1 MQIECKSTC
10 FPKERNM
17 TKEKKCY
24 VAPSVEVVCVEL
36 QGSLL
41 DVSGVPKGNV
51 ENGKLNG
58 FDDDWD

>member
-1 MQIECKSTC
+1 MK
-10 FPKERNM
+10 
-17 TKEKKCY
+17 KEKKCY

-41 DVSGVPKGNV
+41 ETSGVPKGSV